1 MTSFFLSQIRSCW
14 KFIGFRASCFISF
27 SDSTFLHSTAL
38 LFIFILFIL
47 LWIFGLPEFTFD
59 YTVFALSN
67 GFNAKSTFEWAYVK
81 LTLFLIVIRVCWRPS
96 WFFLSH
102 DFYIL
107 FRESN
112 WNCISWSFASRE
124 SILSSSFLIAEDSWL
139 RVDYSIIFCCIV
151 YSRVVI
157 ILNRRIK

>member
-1 MTSFFLSQIRSCW
+1 MFY
-14 KFIGFRASCFISF
+14 
-27 SDSTFLHSTAL
+27 
-38 LFIFILFIL
+38 FIFWFYFFAFYSSFIYL
-47 LWIFGLPEFTFD
+47 YLIYFTLDLWASRVYFWLYCLYFV
-59 YTVFALSN
+59 Y

-107 FRESN
+107 FKVSN

-124 SILSSSFLIAEDSWL
+124 SILSSSFFIAEDSWL
-139 RVDYSIIFCCIV
+139 RVDYSRIFCWIV